1 MKTTK
6 HPTPTQKTDLGL
18 TLIQLMIVIAAIG
31 IVGSMAF
38 RALNQHGF

>member
-1 MKTTK
+1 MNNTTQSNPRSK
-6 HPTPTQKTDLGL
+6 NDQGL

-38 RALNQHGF
+38 RALGQHGL